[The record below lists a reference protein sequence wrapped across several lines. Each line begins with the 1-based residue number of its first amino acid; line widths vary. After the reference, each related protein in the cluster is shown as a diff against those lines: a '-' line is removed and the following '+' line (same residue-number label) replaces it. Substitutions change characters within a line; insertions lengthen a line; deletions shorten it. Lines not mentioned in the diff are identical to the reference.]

1 MKNAVFTS
9 TMAPYIEGLLAQKR
23 ALGYKYD
30 VEEYY
35 LGCFDRYWAETNGD
49 SDSFTMETVAGWM
62 KQRAREG
69 KSSQALRIYVIRQ
82 LALFMNGMGKISYIP
97 TVRIRCP
104 RPVVHVL
111 TRAEITAFFRVVDS
125 FRQFRSQAS
134 VPCSN
139 TDGGGL

>member
-1 MKNAVFTS
+1 MPVIAFRPDDPDRREHAMKNAVFTS

-62 KQRAREG
+62 KQRL
-69 KSSQALRIYVIRQ
+69 SSL
-82 LALFMNGMGKISYIP
+82 
-97 TVRIRCP
+97 P
-104 RPVVHVL
+104 R
-111 TRAEITAFFRVVDS
+111 
-125 FRQFRSQAS
+125 
-134 VPCSN
+134 
-139 TDGGGL
+139 